1 MTHATEP
8 VVDRSPRSVLGR
20 ALGVLAAFSDASPE
34 LALAD
39 IVAATSL
46 PPATAHRI
54 VAELVA
60 WGALERVGRGRYR
73 VGIRLWRVGA
83 LAPSARNLREAAL
96 PPMQDLAAATGHV
109 VHLVVLDGHR
119 ALFVERLAG
128 QDDATVRSRVGRDMP
143 LHASGPGKVLLAH
156 APITLVDEVIAR
168 GLPRL
173 APGTITDPTA
183 LREALDTARRTGH
196 CLSREEMTEG
206 LASVAAP
213 VVDAAGRVAAA
224 LAVVVPASAPLPPF
238 VPAVRMAAAASSRR
252 LGYGADRPDFPV
264 SARTADT
271 VTAVSHTPT

>member
-1 MTHATEP
+1 MTHLTEP
-8 VVDRSPRSVLGR
+8 VAEDPPRSVLGR

-73 VGIRLWRVGA
+73 IGMRLWRVGA

-128 QDDATVRSRVGRDMP
+128 HDEEFTVRSRVGRDMP

-156 APITLVDEVIAR
+156 APTTLVEEIVAR

-173 APGTITDPTA
+173 APGTITDPAA
-183 LREALDTARRTGH
+183 LREALDAARRT
-196 CLSREEMTEG
+196 
-206 LASVAAP
+206 VAAP
-213 VVDAAGRVAAA
+213 VVDAADRVVAA
-224 LAVVVPASAPLPPF
+224 LAVVVPASASLPPF
-238 VPAVRMAAAASSRR
+238 IPAVRMAAAAASRR
-252 LGYGADRPDFPV
+252 LGHRGDRIGPEF
-264 SARTADT
+264 R
-271 VTAVSHTPT
+271 

>member
-1 MTHATEP
+1 MTSVTTPSAA
-8 VVDRSPRSVLGR
+8 DAPRSVLGR

-34 LALAD
+34 LALGD

-73 VGIRLWRVGA
+73 IGMRLWRVGA

-96 PPMQDLAAATGHV
+96 PPLQDLAAATGHV

-128 QDDATVRSRVGRDMP
+128 GEDAVTVRSRVGRDLP

-156 APITLVDEVIAR
+156 APAAFVDEVIGH

-173 APGTITDPTA
+173 APGTITDPGT
-183 LREALDTARRTGH
+183 LRAVLDDIRRTGY
-196 CLSREEMTEG
+196 CLSHEEMTEG
-206 LASVAAP
+206 ASSVAAP
-213 VVDAAGRVAAA
+213 VRDSTGRVVAA
-224 LAVVVPASAPLPPF
+224 LAVVVPAAAPLPPF
-238 VPAVRMAAAASSRR
+238 VPAVRMAATATSRR
-252 LGYGADRPDFPV
+252 LGFRGGNGHGAS
-264 SARTADT
+264 SAR
-271 VTAVSHTPT
+271 

>member
-1 MTHATEP
+1 MSQPTEP
-8 VVDRSPRSVLGR
+8 VAEDAPRSVLGR
-20 ALGVLAAFSDASPE
+20 ALGVLAAFSDTSPE

-60 WGALERVGRGRYR
+60 WGALERIGRGRYR
-73 VGIRLWRVGA
+73 IGMRLWRVGA

-128 QDDATVRSRVGRDMP
+128 QDDVTVRSRVGRDMP

-156 APITLVDEVIAR
+156 APPALVDEIIAR

-173 APGTITDPTA
+173 APGTITDPGA
-183 LREALDTARRTGH
+183 LREALATARRTGY
-196 CLSREEMTEG
+196 CLSRDEMTEG
-206 LASVAAP
+206 AASVAAP
-213 VVDAAGRVAAA
+213 IVDAADRVVAA
-224 LAVVVPASAPLPPF
+224 LAVVVPSSSPLPPF
-238 VPAVRMAAAASSRR
+238 VPAVRMAAVAASRR
-252 LGYGADRPDFPV
+252 LGHRIDGDRAGVPV
-264 SARTADT
+264 SA
-271 VTAVSHTPT
+271 SNG

>member
-1 MTHATEP
+1 MTHTTEP
-8 VVDRSPRSVLGR
+8 VAEHSPRSVLGR

-60 WGALERVGRGRYR
+60 WGALERIGRGRYR
-73 VGIRLWRVGA
+73 IGMRLWRVGA

-128 QDDATVRSRVGRDMP
+128 HDEEFTVRSRVGRDMP

-156 APITLVDEVIAR
+156 APAALVDEVLAR

-173 APGTITDPTA
+173 APGTITDPAA
-183 LREALDTARRTGH
+183 LREALGVARRTGY
-196 CLSREEMTEG
+196 CLSREEMTVG
-206 LASVAAP
+206 AASVAAP
-213 VVDAAGRVAAA
+213 VLDAADRVVAA
-224 LAVVVPASAPLPPF
+224 LAVVVPSSAALPPF
-238 VPAVRMAAAASSRR
+238 IPAVRMAAAAASRR
-252 LGYGADRPDFPV
+252 LGHRADQDRPPIPV
-264 SARTADT
+264 GARTG
-271 VTAVSHTPT
+271 

>member
-1 MTHATEP
+1 MTSATQRAAG
-8 VVDRSPRSVLGR
+8 DAPRSVLGR
-20 ALGVLAAFSDASPE
+20 ALGVLAAFSDAAPE

-73 VGIRLWRVGA
+73 VGMRLWRVGA

-96 PPMQDLAAATGHV
+96 PSLQDLAAATGHV

-128 QDDATVRSRVGRDMP
+128 AQDAVTVRSRVGRDMP

-156 APITLVDEVIAR
+156 ASAALVDEVIAR

-173 APGTITDPTA
+173 APGTITDPVALRTA
-183 LREALDTARRTGH
+183 LDDVRRTDY

-206 LASVAAP
+206 AASVAAP
-213 VVDAAGRVAAA
+213 LRDATGRVVAA
-224 LAVVVPASAPLPPF
+224 LAVVVPVSAALPPF
-238 VPAVRMAAAASSRR
+238 VPAVRMAAAAASRR
-252 LGYGADRPDFPV
+252 LGHRSENGHGGY
-264 SARTADT
+264 SAQ
-271 VTAVSHTPT
+271 

>member
-1 MTHATEP
+1 MTQATGSIADDP
-8 VVDRSPRSVLGR
+8 PRSVLGR

-73 VGIRLWRVGA
+73 IGIRLWRVGA

-128 QDDATVRSRVGRDMP
+128 QDDVTVRSRVGRDMP

-156 APITLVDEVIAR
+156 APASLVDEVVAR

-173 APGTITDPTA
+173 APGTITDPA
-183 LREALDTARRTGH
+183 GLRGALDVVRRTGY

-206 LASVAAP
+206 SASVAAP
-213 VVDAAGRVAAA
+213 VVDAEDRVVAA
-224 LAVVVPASAPLPPF
+224 LAVVVPVSAALPPF
-238 VPAVRMAAAASSRR
+238 VPAVRMAAAGASRR
-252 LGYGADRPDFPV
+252 LGHRERTEIPLGAR
-264 SARTADT
+264 SG
-271 VTAVSHTPT
+271 

>member
-1 MTHATEP
+1 MTSVTTSRAA
-8 VVDRSPRSVLGR
+8 DAPRSVLGR
-20 ALGVLAAFSDASPE
+20 ALGVLAAFSDAAPE
-34 LALAD
+34 LALGD

-73 VGIRLWRVGA
+73 IGMRLWRVGA

-96 PPMQDLAAATGHV
+96 PPLQDLAAATGHV

-128 QDDATVRSRVGRDMP
+128 STEAVTVRSRVGRDMP

-156 APITLVDEVIAR
+156 APATLVEEVIAR

-173 APGTITDPTA
+173 APGTLTDPDA
-183 LREALDTARRTGH
+183 LRAALDEIRRTGY

-206 LASVAAP
+206 TASVAAP
-213 VVDAAGRVAAA
+213 VRDATGRVVAA

-238 VPAVRMAAAASSRR
+238 VPAVRMAASATSRR
-252 LGYGADRPDFPV
+252 LGHRGGNGHGTGQEHSSTD
-264 SARTADT
+264 
-271 VTAVSHTPT
+271 